1 VSEGRKL
8 TPEEQ
13 APDAC
18 SRSREL
24 LSRDAREFAMPRETL
39 FVDAAVMVDRRD
51 AADSKGA
58 AELFRRNHRRIGL
71 GAAPRSRIRNGSL
84 RCCTM

>member
-1 VSEGRKL
+1 
-8 TPEEQ
+8 
-13 APDAC
+13 
-18 SRSREL
+18 
-24 LSRDAREFAMPRETL
+24 MPRETL

-71 GAAPRSRIRNGSL
+71 GAAPRSRIRNGSPH
-84 RCCTM
+84 CCTM